1 MRVKDVYLSKLYGIY
16 NHHIHLDR
24 DGLTIIHGA
33 NGVGKTAVLRCL
45 KCIFDWDLEALSKIP
60 FRLCRIE
67 MDNGVIISA
76 ERSARTHDKST
87 GVFSGAVDITVKKP
101 DGSIEYAQGLDTKML
116 EFSESVA
123 ESKPWLSK
131 LRKGLWQDLRDGTL
145 VEAHEVIA
153 EYIPGSKKRKKH
165 NSVFFDSIRNS
176 MGVKIIDTHRLSGI
190 ASDIKGGAKVLE
202 CVTDMVKQIKIVN
215 AEYAKRAQELDQ
227 TFPHRLILESQ
238 TRYSPSEVKSRLL
251 RFESRQAQLS
261 SIGLLAAFEGPVLP
275 SDIDALSDA
284 KLEAISLFIQD
295 SEKKL
300 DSFNELAIRCTAL
313 LKLMENNFT
322 NKKLLIKKDEGLV
335 VADSFYGNPIPI
347 DALSSGEQH
356 EIVITYEL
364 LFKTPANT
372 LLLIDEPEISLHVAW
387 QKTFIEDLK
396 YMSSIV
402 GFEALVATHSPFI
415 VGDHYEIMQAL
426 DDGDRGE

>member
-1 MRVKDVYLSKLYGIY
+1 MRVKEIYLSKLYGIY
-16 NHHIHLDR
+16 NHRIYLDN

-33 NGVGKTAVLRCL
+33 NGVGKTAVLKCL
-45 KCIFDWDLEALSKIP
+45 KFIFDWDLEALSRVP

-67 MDNGVIISA
+67 MDNGLVISA
-76 ERSARTHDKST
+76 QRPIRITEDTRQSFH
-87 GVFSGAVDITVKKP
+87 GPVDITFRRP
-101 DGSIEYAQGLDTKML
+101 DGSIEHAQGLDTKML

-123 ESKPWLSK
+123 EGKPWLTK
-131 LRKGLWQDLRDGTL
+131 LRKGLWRDIRDGTL
-145 VEAHEVIA
+145 VEAHDVIA
-153 EYIPGSKKRKKH
+153 EYLPGSKKKKK
-165 NSVFFDSIRNS
+165 NNTAFFDSVRNS
-176 MGVKIIDTHRLSGI
+176 FNVKIIDTHRLSGI
-190 ASDIKGGAKVLE
+190 TVDSKSSAKVLD
-202 CVTDMVKQIKIVN
+202 CVADMVKQIKVVN
-215 AEYAKRAQELDQ
+215 ADYAKRAQELDQ
-227 TFPHRLILESQ
+227 TFPHRLIMESQ
-238 TRYSPSEVKSRLL
+238 TRYSAPEVKERLK
-251 RFESRQAQLS
+251 RFEGRQAQLS
-261 SIGLLAAFEGPVLP
+261 AIGLLAAFEGPVLP

-284 KLEAISLFIQD
+284 KLEAISLFVQD

-300 DSFNELAIRCTAL
+300 DAFNELAIRCSAL
-313 LKLMENNFT
+313 LKLIENKFI
-322 NKKLLIKKDEGLV
+322 NKKLAIRKDEGLV
-335 VADSFYGNPIPI
+335 VVDTSHGNPIPI

-396 YMSSIV
+396 YMSNIV
-402 GFEALVATHSPFI
+402 GFDALVATHSPFI

>member
-16 NHHIHLDR
+16 NHHIYLDN
-24 DGLTIIHGA
+24 DGLTIIHGP
-33 NGVGKTAVLRCL
+33 NGVGKTAVLKCL
-45 KCIFDWDLEALSKIP
+45 KFILDWDLVALSKIP

-67 MDNGVIISA
+67 MDNGLVITAQRQSKLA
-76 ERSARTHDKST
+76 ENKT
-87 GVFSGAVDITVKKP
+87 GVFTGAVDVTFQRP
-101 DGSIEYAQGLDTKML
+101 DGSIEHAQGLDTKML

-131 LRKGLWQDLRDGTL
+131 LKKGLWRDVRDGTL
-145 VEAHEVIA
+145 VEAHDVIA
-153 EYIPGSKKRKKH
+153 EYLPGAKKKKRA
-165 NSVFFDSIRNS
+165 NSAYFDSVRNTLS
-176 MGVKIIDTHRLSGI
+176 VKIIDTHRLSGL
-190 ASDIKGGAKVLE
+190 ASEANGGAKILE
-202 CVTDMVKQIKIVN
+202 CVSDMVKQIKIVN

-227 TFPHRLILESQ
+227 TFPHRLIMENQ
-238 TRYSPSEVKSRLL
+238 ATYSTAEVKQRLL
-251 RFESRQAQLS
+251 RFETRQSQLS
-261 SIGLLAAFEGPVLP
+261 TIGLLASLEGPVLP

-284 KLEAISLFIQD
+284 KLEAISLFVQD

-300 DSFNELAIRCTAL
+300 DSFNELAIRCSAL
-313 LKLMENNFT
+313 LKLIENKFT
-322 NKKLLIKKDEGLV
+322 NKKLAIRKDEGLV
-335 VADSFYGNPIPI
+335 VLDSFNGHPIPI
-347 DALSSGEQH
+347 EALSSGEQH

-402 GFEALVATHSPFI
+402 GFDALVATHSPFI

>member
-16 NHHIHLDR
+16 NHHIFLDN
-24 DGLTIIHGA
+24 DGLTIIHGP
-33 NGVGKTAVLRCL
+33 NGVGKTAVLKCL
-45 KCIFDWDLEALSKIP
+45 KFILDWDLVALSKIP

-67 MDNGVIISA
+67 MDNGLVITAQRQTKMADSKN
-76 ERSARTHDKST
+76 ESFT
-87 GVFSGAVDITVKKP
+87 GAVDVTLRRP
-101 DGSIEYAQGLDTKML
+101 DGTVEHAQGLDTKML

-131 LRKGLWQDLRDGTL
+131 LRKGLWRDVRDGTL
-145 VEAHEVIA
+145 VEAHDIIA
-153 EYIPGSKKRKKH
+153 EYLPSKKKKKS
-165 NSVFFDSIRNS
+165 NSAFFDSLRNS
-176 MGVKIIDTHRLSGI
+176 LSAKIIDTHRLSGI
-190 ASDIKGGAKVLE
+190 NTEASSGAKILE
-202 CVTDMVKQIKIVN
+202 CVADMVKQIKTVN

-227 TFPHRLILESQ
+227 TFPHRLIMESQ
-238 TRYSPSEVKSRLL
+238 TAYSTMEVKQRLL
-251 RFESRQAQLS
+251 RFETRQGQLS
-261 SIGLLAAFEGPVLP
+261 AIGLLASLEGPVLP

-284 KLEAISLFIQD
+284 KLEAISLFVQD

-300 DSFNELAIRCTAL
+300 DSFNELAIRCSAL
-313 LKLMENNFT
+313 LKLIENKFT
-322 NKKLLIKKDEGLV
+322 NKKLAIRKDEGLV
-335 VADSFYGNPIPI
+335 VLDSFNGNPIPI
-347 DALSSGEQH
+347 EALSSGEQH

-396 YMSSIV
+396 YMSNIV
-402 GFEALVATHSPFI
+402 GFDALVATHSPFI

>member
-16 NHHIHLDR
+16 NHHIFLDN
-24 DGLTIIHGA
+24 DGLTIIHGP
-33 NGVGKTAVLRCL
+33 NGVGKTAVLKCL
-45 KCIFDWDLEALSKIP
+45 KFILDWDLVSLSKIP

-67 MDNGVIISA
+67 MESGLIITA
-76 ERSARTHDKST
+76 ERQANSKDNKAENFT
-87 GVFSGAVDITVKKP
+87 GAVAVTFLRP
-101 DGSIEYAQGLDTKML
+101 DGSTEFVQGLDTKML

-131 LRKGLWQDLRDGTL
+131 IRKGLWRDMRDGTY
-145 VEAHEVIA
+145 VEANEVIA
-153 EYIPGSKKRKKH
+153 EYLPGMKKKKKQ
-165 NSVFFDSIRNS
+165 NSAFFDSFRNS
-176 MGVKIIDTHRLSGI
+176 LSVKIIDTHRLSGLTTETNN
-190 ASDIKGGAKVLE
+190 GAKVLE
-202 CVTDMVKQIKIVN
+202 CVTDMIKQIKIVN

-227 TFPHRLILESQ
+227 TFPHRLIMESQ
-238 TRYSPSEVKSRLL
+238 TAYSTSEVKNRLV
-251 RFESRQAQLS
+251 RFEARQAQLS
-261 SIGLLAAFEGPVLP
+261 TIGLLASLEGPVLP

-284 KLEAISLFIQD
+284 KLEAISLFVQD

-300 DSFNELAIRCTAL
+300 DSFNELAIRCSAL
-313 LKLMENNFT
+313 LKLIENKFT
-322 NKKLLIKKDEGLV
+322 NKKLAIRKDEGLV
-335 VADSFYGNPIPI
+335 VLDSFNSSPIPI

-396 YMSSIV
+396 YMSNIV
-402 GFEALVATHSPFI
+402 GFDALVATHSPFI

-426 DDGDRGE
+426 DDGDHGE